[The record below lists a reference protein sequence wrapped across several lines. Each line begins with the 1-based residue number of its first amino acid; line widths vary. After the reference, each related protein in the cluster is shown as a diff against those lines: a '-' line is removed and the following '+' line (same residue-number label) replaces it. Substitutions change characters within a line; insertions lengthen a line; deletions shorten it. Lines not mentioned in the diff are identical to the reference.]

1 MEEEKPGMHYDADP
15 GTFRNAYRLRQRET
29 EAEQVLWERLRR
41 KQVLGLKFRRQH
53 PVSKYVLDF
62 YCHRARLGLEID
74 GEYHDTTAQQLY
86 DKLRTEALEALEIK
100 VIRFANKG
108 VLEDTDAVVAEIERV
123 LRELV

>member
-1 MEEEKPGMHYDADP
+1 MHHDADP

-62 YCHRARLGLEID
+62 YCHRTRLGVEID

-86 DKLRTEALEALEIK
+86 DKLRTEALEVLEIK
-100 VIRFANKG
+100 VIRFTNKE
-108 VLEDTDAVVAEIERV
+108 VLEHTDAVVAEIERV